1 MGRRASGRYT
11 QLAPARL
18 TACLIAV
25 TGFDL
30 GALRTAARD
39 GPSHR
44 SVNAG
49 WPEAAMAHTLGLA
62 LSGPRSYA
70 GR

>member
-1 MGRRASGRYT
+1 MF
-11 QLAPARL
+11 
-18 TACLIAV
+18 IAV

-30 GALRTAARD
+30 GALRRRRD
-39 GPSHR
+39 GPKHR

-49 WPEAAMAHTLGLA
+49 WPEAAMAHRLGLA

-70 GR
+70 AR